1 MSKDFDQKV
10 YWKLKVGFNLSLIC
24 IKDFLDHDRLDSVQ
38 IPNKISNSFKM
49 MLKLLVLPS
58 LNNIL
63 PANLWKLSRLKLPTQ
78 KHNNVIFITIDIAT
92 KKKDII
98 MGIIMAIMV
107 VSTSMIDTGIKET
120 EIIGIIGVVMN

>member
-38 IPNKISNSFKM
+38 IPNKISNSSKM

-63 PANLWKLSRLKLPTQ
+63 PVNLWKLSRLKLPTQ

-92 KKKDII
+92 KEKDII
-98 MGIIMAIMV
+98 MDIIMAIMV

-120 EIIGIIGVVMN
+120 EIIGITGVVMN